1 MRRSLALSLVLSTLM
16 LVGCGSEQQA
26 PTRTAKPV
34 KIAKLVR
41 LQPAPAFQVT
51 GVAAPY
57 RQAAVSFEV
66 SGRIT
71 RILDVGRSVQ
81 VVSRETEDGT
91 WINESEV
98 IATMDDTSYRQ
109 QRDAAQ
115 LRLAT
120 AQAGLKAQEID
131 VNEVAPAALVRAK
144 AQRDGTLAEVASAR
158 AQVEAA
164 QSAKATAES
173 ELARSKRLFDEERLS
188 RSQLDQRQN
197 AFDSAKASLTG
208 AEARLRAAQ
217 ETVAGYEAGVT
228 EAEAALRLKAENLA
242 RGRAE
247 VEELRNALA
256 QAETNLSRCILKAPF
271 SGRITSVVAS
281 AGDFVA
287 AGKPVLTLTLIDPI
301 KVSVT
306 VSAERERQ
314 IKSGNHA
321 FVQPRDLD
329 SERAKGGILFGTV
342 FEKGAVA
349 DPTTRTFQIDIM
361 VRNARILSGEPVP
374 PETLRIG
381 FRSLL
386 PAVDR
391 NFGEG
396 GPLFVAKDCCVEED
410 SETVVYRLRGAKFG
424 MPRPPDLFDGK
435 LDLDRLVVK
444 KRSGSAT
451 EFMQIL
457 NWSFRAVDPVSGT
470 PPLQLGDLL
479 INFENLDPT
488 QIVHGVVLE
497 RNEWAIRP
505 GDLVPVSF
513 GEAPAPEGL
522 YVPDDAIRALNDQ
535 RSVFVVDGTKV
546 REVQVTLH
554 ESVGR
559 LHRIEGAGLEP
570 GSAVVV
576 RGAHYLRDG
585 NEIVVAGEID
595 LERAVRG
602 AQ

>member
-1 MRRSLALSLVLSTLM
+1 MNVTARLTLALGLLVCL
-16 LVGCGSEQQA
+16 GCGSEPAA
-26 PTRTAKPV
+26 PKRLGKPV
-34 KIAKLVR
+34 KIAKLER
-41 LQPAPAFQVT
+41 MQPAPAFQVT

-66 SGRIT
+66 SGRVT

-81 VVSRETEDGT
+81 VVSRENEDGT
-91 WINESEV
+91 WVNVSEV
-98 IATMDDTSYRQ
+98 IATMDDTTYRQ
-109 QRDAAQ
+109 QRDAAS

-120 AQAGLKAQEID
+120 ARAGLKAQQID
-131 VNEVAPAALVRAK
+131 VNEVAPAALVRVK

-158 AQVEAA
+158 AQVDSAK
-164 QSAKATAES
+164 SAKATAES
-173 ELARSKRLFDEERLS
+173 ELERSKRLFNEERLS
-188 RSQLDQRQN
+188 RSQLDQQQN
-197 AFDSAKASLTG
+197 AFDSAKASLTS

-217 ETVAGYEAGVT
+217 ETVAGFEASVT
-228 EAEAALRLKAENLA
+228 ETEASLRLKAENLA

-247 VEELRNALA
+247 IEELKNALA
-256 QAETNLSRCILKAPF
+256 QAETNLQRCTLRAPF
-271 SGRITSVVAS
+271 SGRITSVAAS

-306 VSAERERQ
+306 VSADRERT

-321 FVQPRDLD
+321 FVQPRGLQ
-329 SERAKGGILFGTV
+329 SARAEGGILFGTV

-361 VRNARILSGEPVP
+361 VRNARILSGVDVP

-410 SETVVYRLRGAKFG
+410 GATVVYRLRGAKFG
-424 MPRPPDLFDGK
+424 MPRPADLFDGK
-435 LDLDRLVVK
+435 LDLDRVVVNK
-444 KRSGSAT
+444 QAGPES
-451 EFMQIL
+451 FMQIL
-457 NWSFRAVDPVSGT
+457 NWSFRAVDSVKDT
-470 PPLQLGDLL
+470 MPLQLGDLL
-479 INFENLDPT
+479 INFEDLDPK
-488 QIVHGVVLE
+488 QIVHGVVLD

-522 YVPDDAIRALNDQ
+522 YVPDDAIRAMNDK
-535 RSVFVVDGTKV
+535 RSVFIQDGTKV
-546 REVQVTLH
+546 REVPVTLH

-559 LHRIEGAGLEP
+559 LHRIEGEGIEP
-570 GSAVVV
+570 GVAVVV
-576 RGAHYLRDG
+576 RGAHYLSDG
-585 NEIVVAGEID
+585 NEIVVSEEID
-595 LERAVRG
+595 LAGAIRG